1 MRHSSSAA
9 APNARA
15 VVEIGPRVPTAV
27 PGLALHGDLQR
38 VCVHGPFFRARGLV
52 ARRGQRREGRQRGVK
67 EPSEPDAFA
76 LALLTD
82 AVHAIVPVPRPH
94 QRKPVP
100 AQREACIQ
108 RKRAMLEQR
117 RSIFGDRRQEE
128 IVRLVRRQWG
138 PFEERNGFIEHE
150 RVSRRLDI
158 LRDRIGEPRA
168 VVGNSGAD
176 ALAGMGQPPVLHVA
190 VDELPRRSAKQMLA
204 RQIGTSG
211 GERHAILQL
220 VAKAIGAA
228 GLIEGG
234 ARPDTAGE
242 RLIEQPAVEHDV
254 HRPIGSLD
262 DDSAQRGLPKARNSR
277 FDRVEIDGPI

>member
-1 MRHSSSAA
+1 MYQSPSQASRSMATFNASACMVHFS
-9 APNARA
+9 ARA
-15 VVEIGPRVPTAV
+15 VSS
-27 PGLALHGDLQR
+27 
-38 VCVHGPFFRARGLV
+38 RAER
-52 ARRGQRREGRQRGVK
+52 QRREGRQRGVK

-76 LALLTD
+76 LALLAD
-82 AVHAIVPVPRPH
+82 AVHAIVPVARPH

-100 AQREACIQ
+100 AQREACIE

-138 PFEERNGFIEHE
+138 AFEERNGFVEHE

-176 ALAGMGQPPVLHVA
+176 ALAGMGQPPMLHVA
-190 VDELPRRSAKQMLA
+190 LDELPRRSAKQMFA
-204 RQIGTSG
+204 RQIGPSG

-220 VAKAIGAA
+220 VAKTIGAA
-228 GLIEGG
+228 GLIEGR
-234 ARPDTAGE
+234 ARPDAAGE

-254 HRPIGSLD
+254 HRPIGRLD
-262 DDSAQRGLPKARNSR
+262 DDSAQRRLPKARNSR
-277 FDRVEIDGPI
+277 FDGVEIGGPI